1 MSTSPQP
8 PTQAPPYIPIRSTAW
23 PSRRAPRWALGAVA
37 LFLATG
43 VAVGLSHRPTPGQRG
58 SDLRGFMSSLTSDVE
73 SCAGGVRESLYVLHA
88 IDTGAN
94 HDVATALNVANY
106 GAANCSPA
114 NNELL
119 DSLTAE
125 QVPESLASYHLQRAV
140 IALIDWAAPDAQR
153 VQAAVAIVLADR
165 GKPSE
170 PAARAA
176 LAAAL
181 RKLDAQRAVFDA
193 TLTPAIRAL
202 APTATPPALPG

>member
-1 MSTSPQP
+1 M
-8 PTQAPPYIPIRSTAW
+8 A
-23 PSRRAPRWALGAVA
+23 
-37 LFLATG
+37 
-43 VAVGLSHRPTPGQRG
+43 
-58 SDLRGFMSSLTSDVE
+58 SLNSDVE

-119 DSLTAE
+119 DNLTAE
-125 QVPESLASYHLQRAV
+125 QAPESLASYHLQRAV

-153 VQAAVAIVLADR
+153 VQADVAIVLADR
-165 GKPSE
+165 GKPGE